1 MTDYNEQFYNHL
13 IRKKLSKSFLT
24 VGWGSKTQKSDL
36 KIFINILIRIIFQF

>member
-24 VGWGSKTQKSDL
+24 VGWGSKNTKNQ
-36 KIFINILIRIIFQF
+36 I